1 MSQSEEIELT
11 RDYVARHRF
20 PPEPTQELWDEL
32 TGSIHRILEQVEEFL
47 GDRHERAITIPLQ
60 ITPWQIDCCVE
71 LTCPVGE
78 IAATEPRK
86 LAPNSPILHIP
97 CGERR

>member
-11 RDYVARHRF
+11 RNYIARHRF

-71 LTCPVGE
+71 LTCPVE
-78 IAATEPRK
+78 DMAATVPRE
-86 LAPNSPILHIP
+86 LDGNSARLHVP
-97 CGERR
+97 CTEH